1 MNRWKLPTQDS
12 VKRKLQILLKCLY
25 STPGL
30 LVYKLMYLTIV
41 SNFLQ
46 SAPFKK
52 KKKKIILS
60 PMELLKDYSSGPCFQ
75 PGKYGHV
82 SGRVLGFVPANR
94 RTTCRLLRSLVNAF

>member
-52 KKKKIILS
+52 KKKKNH
-60 PMELLKDYSSGPCFQ
+60 PVTHGTPK
-75 PGKYGHV
+75 
-82 SGRVLGFVPANR
+82 
-94 RTTCRLLRSLVNAF
+94 RLLFRAMFPAWQIWSRFWAGVGIRTSKQTDNM